1 MGRSVSDTVVC
12 LHSNASSSAQWRA
25 LAGQLG
31 ARFEVRACDG
41 YGVGSSPDWPRDLP
55 ARLEEEVRL
64 LEPVF
69 EQAGDRLHLV
79 GHSYGAAVALVAA
92 VGLGRRLRSVA
103 VYEPTLFALVAGDD
117 PLQSP
122 VAGIWRAATDA
133 AASFDRGDANAAGR
147 CFVDFWNANG
157 SWAAMPEFRRA
168 AVRAAVRHV
177 GRWRDATF
185 APELS
190 NMAFTT
196 IEAPVLLMW
205 GERSPESSLSVAARL
220 ATMLRRVT
228 CAPLAGLGHMGPIA
242 EPERVNARISAFLD
256 LHRGS
261 TLGCAAPAVDVR
273 VP

>member
-1 MGRSVSDTVVC
+1 MSDTVVC

-25 LAGQLG
+25 LAAQLG
-31 ARFEVRACDG
+31 ARFQVRAVDG

-79 GHSYGAAVALVAA
+79 GHSYGGAVALVAA
-92 VGLGRRLRSVA
+92 AGLGRRVRSVA

-117 PLQSP
+117 PRQSP

-133 AASFDRGDANAAGR
+133 AESFQRGDAEAAGR
-147 CFVDFWNANG
+147 CFVDFWSAN
-157 SWAAMPEFRRA
+157 STWAAMPEFRRA

-185 APELS
+185 APELL
-190 NMAFTT
+190 NTAFTT
-196 IEAPVLLMW
+196 IEAPVLLMS
-205 GERSPESSLSVAARL
+205 GECSPESSLSVTARL
-220 ATMLRRVT
+220 STTLRHVI
-228 CAPLAGLGHMGPIA
+228 CAPLTGLGHMGPIT
-242 EPERVNARISAFLD
+242 EPERVNARIAAFLD
-256 LHRGS
+256 VHRGS
-261 TLGCAAPAVDVR
+261 TPGCTPPALDAR